1 MNDDLVYST
10 AWHLRLR
17 QYYPGQEVINENNDP
32 NLAETPQYKE
42 KQTILPHPINSE
54 SNAERKTQTPVKR
67 THDGKLKKDQK
78 DSPQIKEC
86 QKPNDVDMKSEEAK
100 IDMRKIVIDHKSHK
114 KSCSTSSDK
123 SSSIKAH
130 SSPKTGKEKRRS
142 RSSDRHRSHSS
153 KKSSKHR
160 RDDSQKSSSSKHEV
174 KKEDKTSVSK
184 TISKPV
190 ECTDQITRIIQS
202 TTDPSNPKEMF
213 ECPSNAPKVPSLPQ
227 ETSSSLPFVS
237 STHINQLVGSEQIN
251 YEIQPPLPLEKPPPE
266 IPPPP
271 AIGCVSS
278 LDQPDLTA
286 QESTQ
291 HPSVNKTRVMSDEN
305 TRSTTNISSASIGPS
320 MDST

>member
-1 MNDDLVYST
+1 MYST

-17 QYYPGQEVINENNDP
+17 QYYPGQEVINEHNDP

-54 SNAERKTQTPVKR
+54 PNAERKPQTPVKR
-67 THDGKLKKDQK
+67 THDGKLKKDKK
-78 DSPQIKEC
+78 DSPQINEC
-86 QKPNDVDMKSEEAK
+86 QKPNDIDMKSEEAK

-114 KSCSTSSDK
+114 KSSSTSSDK

-130 SSPKTGKEKRRS
+130 SASKKQKEKRRS

-174 KKEDKTSVSK
+174 KKDDKTSVSK
-184 TISKPV
+184 TISEPV
-190 ECTDQITRIIQS
+190 VSNDQITRFIQS
-202 TTDPSNPKEMF
+202 TNDSLKPKEMF
-213 ECPSNAPKVPSLPQ
+213 ECPSNATKAIQMPSSPH

-237 STHINQLVGSEQIN
+237 STHITQRVDSEQIN
-251 YEIQPPLPLEKPPPE
+251 YEIQPPLPEE
-266 IPPPP
+266 NFVFQDIPPPP
-271 AIGCVSS
+271 AIPFSTS
-278 LDQPDLTA
+278 LDQPDSTA
-286 QESTQ
+286 QESIQ
-291 HPSVNKTRVMSDEN
+291 HQSENKIRKNSDAN
-305 TRSTTNISSASIGPS
+305 TRSTIDISSALIGQS